1 MTEQKKPT
9 LLVIDGHSL
18 AFRAFFALPV
28 DSFQT
33 QAGQHTNAIH
43 GFISMLL
50 SILKAEQPTHIAVAF
65 DISRYSFRTREY
77 PDYKG
82 TRGETPA
89 EFIGQVPLLQEA
101 LAAMNITT
109 LTKEDYEADDI
120 LATLATRG
128 ADAGYDV
135 LVVSGDRDTIQLVT
149 DDVTLLYPASQGVSA
164 LKRYTPDAVVERYG
178 IRPEQYP
185 DVAALVGE
193 SSDNL
198 IGISKVGEKTAVKW
212 LGLYGSLDGIL
223 EHADEIPGVVGNNL
237 REQRENAIRN
247 RRLNALV
254 RTLELD
260 VELDELAVQPINAEA
275 VNRVFTELEF
285 RTLKERVLKLGGA
298 GEASTTTAA
307 SSSSGERAASGR
319 PNDTSTELTVVVPDL
334 PPAQELLDEELAGW
348 FARTSDPIAASV
360 ERIDGQVVAIGLA
373 STADRITLN
382 WSPKSTSADY
392 RPLLEWLA
400 SDRPKVLFDAKP
412 QLKSLFAADVVVG
425 GPTFDALIAAQLR
438 RPQSSAKSF
447 AEWVTL
453 VLQVTMPVADPN
465 QLVPDESVPGGPS
478 VEAWFAL
485 QVWEQSLRDLADGN
499 QLHVLDDI
507 EVPVTRI
514 LAEMESRGVAVD
526 RDRLVNLSSE
536 LETQAAAAAADAF
549 AALDWPADRPALNL
563 ASPKQLQE
571 VLFDELELP
580 KTRATK
586 TGYTTDAAALADLLE
601 SLDGVDDTDRRKV
614 FLTSLLRHRDVTKLR
629 QIVET
634 LVKAIGADGR
644 IHTSYGQIGAA
655 TGRLSSNDPNLQNIP
670 VRSEDGR
677 RIREAFIAGEGF
689 ENLLTADYSQIE
701 MRIMAHL
708 SQDPGLIEAFNV
720 GEDLHRYVGARIFG
734 VDPADVSNEQR
745 SQVKA
750 MSYGLVYGLS
760 AFGLSK
766 QLRISQAQAKQL
778 MADYFARFG
787 AVREYLRSVVEQAR
801 QAGYTETIDGRR
813 RPFPDLASP
822 NRVLRE
828 NAERAALNAP
838 IQGTAADLMKRA
850 MILVDQ
856 AMTEQQLQS
865 RMLLQVHDELIFEVA
880 PGERDAL
887 EALVRTQMD
896 AAADLLV
903 PLEVHV
909 GVGANWDSAA
919 H

>member
-1 MTEQKKPT
+1 MTEQSKPT

-33 QAGQHTNAIH
+33 QSGQHTNAIH

-50 SILKAEQPTHIAVAF
+50 SLLKAERPTHIAVAF

-77 PDYKG
+77 PEYKG
-82 TRGETPA
+82 TRGETPP

-128 ADAGYDV
+128 AAAGYEV

-164 LKRYTPDAVVERYG
+164 LKRYTPDAVMERYG
-178 IRPEQYP
+178 VRPEQYP
-185 DVAALVGE
+185 DIAALVGE

-223 EHADEIPGVVGNNL
+223 EHADDISGVVGNNL

-247 RRLNALV
+247 RKLNALV
-254 RTLELD
+254 RDLDLD
-260 VELDELAVQPINAEA
+260 VELDDLAARPIDVDA

-285 RTLKERVLKLGGA
+285 RTLKERVLKLDGQAAPAGAPTPRGG
-298 GEASTTTAA
+298 TV
-307 SSSSGERAASGR
+307 ASGA
-319 PNDTSTELTVVVPDL
+319 DSTAPGADADSVVD
-334 PPAQELLDEELAGW
+334 PPAAQELLDEELAGW
-348 FARTSDPIAASV
+348 LARAVDPVAVQV
-360 ERIDGQVVAIGLA
+360 ERLDGHIVSVGLA
-373 STADRITLN
+373 TESEAVALN
-382 WSPKSTSADY
+382 WAPTSTSPDY
-392 RPLLEWLA
+392 APLVSWLA
-400 SDRPKVLFDAKP
+400 SERPKVLFDAKP
-412 QLKSLFAADVVVG
+412 QLKALFAAGVEVQG
-425 GPTFDALIAAQLR
+425 ASYDAMVAAQLKQ
-438 RPQSSAKSF
+438 PQISAKSF
-447 AEWVTL
+447 ADWVEK
-453 VLQVTMPVADPN
+453 VLGEQLPAVDPN
-465 QLVPDESVPGGPS
+465 QLVPDETQTGGAA

-485 QVWEQSLRDLADGN
+485 RIWQRSRQQLDDGTQLA
-499 QLHVLDDI
+499 VLDDI

-514 LAEMESRGVAVD
+514 LAEMEFRGVAVD
-526 RDRLVNLSSE
+526 RAKLTTLSDELDRRAKTAE
-536 LETQAAAAAADAF
+536 AAALAVLERD
-549 AALDWPADRPALNL
+549 ADRPPLNL

-571 VLFDELELP
+571 VLFDELQLP

-586 TGYTTDAAALADLLE
+586 TGYTTDAAALGELLE
-601 SLDGVDDTDRRKV
+601 SLDAVGEDDPRRV
-614 FLTSLLRHRDVTKLR
+614 FLSSLLRHRDVTKLR

-634 LVKAIGADGR
+634 LIKSIGESDGR

-677 RIREAFIAGEGF
+677 RIREAFIAGEGY
-689 ENLLTADYSQIE
+689 ESLLTADYSQIE

-708 SQDPGLIEAFNV
+708 SEDPGLIEAFNE

-734 VDPADVSNEQR
+734 VEPADVTNEQR
-745 SQVKA
+745 GKVKA

-766 QLRISQAQAKQL
+766 QLRISQAEAKQL

-787 AVREYLRSVVEQAR
+787 SVRDYLRGVVEQAR
-801 QAGYTETIDGRR
+801 QAKYTETIDGRR
-813 RPFPDLASP
+813 RPFPDLDSP

-838 IQGTAADLMKRA
+838 IQGTAADIMKRA
-850 MILVDQ
+850 MILVNA
-856 AMTEQQLQS
+856 AMVEQQLAS

-887 EALVRTQMD
+887 ESLVRQQMD
-896 AAADLLV
+896 AAAELLV
-903 PLEVHV
+903 PLEVHI
-909 GVGANWDSAA
+909 GVGTNWDAAA